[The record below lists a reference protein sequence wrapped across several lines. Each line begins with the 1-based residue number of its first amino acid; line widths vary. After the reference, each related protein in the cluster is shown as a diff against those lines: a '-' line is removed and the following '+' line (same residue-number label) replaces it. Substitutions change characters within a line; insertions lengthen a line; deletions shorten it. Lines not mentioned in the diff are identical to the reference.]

1 LKLLDIIIL
10 SFSALKDRKLRTIL
24 TILGMVVGPAAYVA
38 VISSTEG
45 ISESIIDSLRGLGA
59 EKIFVWRSARGTLD
73 ITDKMVQDISRIEGV
88 KYAIPFYAI
97 SAGQV
102 KAKGK
107 TVDLNPAE
115 TYSVLAMDFKDID
128 KIFPNIKL
136 REGTVPPA
144 GDNVAVIGS
153 KVSEPDSSDLPR
165 INLGDAITII
175 KYDPS
180 GHTKSSS
187 TIVVGILDYYG
198 QSFFYNPD
206 LLIFISREAG
216 KRLVGGKSYAGIF
229 VVAEDPSIVDYVEN
243 KIKERYGGDVIVI
256 STKTVLQTVQSVATL
271 LSFFLASMSSM
282 SLIVA
287 FLAIMATMFTA
298 VTERIR
304 EIGLLKALGFK
315 TRHVLMMFLMEAGLI
330 GLIGGVIGVLVGAL
344 GAYILAQPSP
354 TIEAPEAGVTHIRG
368 QLGFSA
374 LGIYYVP
381 KITPELILTAIVIA
395 FMVGILA
402 GIIPAWR
409 AAKYTP
415 VEALRRE

>member
-1 LKLLDIIIL
+1 MRLLDIIL
-10 SFSALKDRKLRTIL
+10 LAFSALKDRKLRTIL

-45 ISESIIDSLRGLGA
+45 MSESIIDSLRGLGA

-88 KYAIPFYAI
+88 KYAIPFYTL
-97 SAGQV
+97 SAGQ
-102 KAKGK
+102 ARARGM
-107 TVDLNPAE
+107 TIDLNPAE

-128 KIFPNIKL
+128 KIFPNVRL
-136 REGTVPPA
+136 REGTIPLT
-144 GDNVAVIGS
+144 GDSVALIGS

-165 INLGDAITII
+165 INLGDTITII
-175 KYDPS
+175 RYDPY
-180 GHTKSSS
+180 GHTKTHS

-206 LLIFISREAG
+206 MLIFVSRD
-216 KRLVGGKSYAGIF
+216 VGRKLLGERSYTGIF
-229 VVAEDPSIVDYVEN
+229 VISEDPSMVEYVEN
-243 KIKERYGGDVIVI
+243 KIKERFGGDVILI
-256 STKTVLQTVQSVATL
+256 STKAILQTVQSVASL
-271 LSFFLASMSSM
+271 LSFFLASISSM

-315 TRHVLMMFLMEAGLI
+315 TKHVLFMFLMEAALI
-330 GLIGGVIGVLVGAL
+330 GLIGGAIGVAVGSV

-354 TIEAPEAGVTHIRG
+354 TEEASEAGITHVRG
-368 QLGFSA
+368 QLGFSP
-374 LGIYYVP
+374 LGITYIP
-381 KITPELILTAIVIA
+381 KITLELVLTAILIA
-395 FMVGILA
+395 FIVGILA
-402 GIIPAWR
+402 GLLPAWR